1 MIADLRIFGFYGRH
15 VEGVRSRPL
24 VGARPFSL
32 RFLPLD
38 TVSLFPPQFSPL
50 LRCPTISRYF
60 SSQDRR
66 SMIHRK
72 MFVARGDL
80 QRGRSRAELL
90 LRTNGTNGAYQRNC
104 VKYTR
109 ANVYGPMRI
118 SMSRKL
124 TNYHRCLLSR
134 KRCSARKRKLASSFE
149 AFV

>member
-38 TVSLFPPQFSPL
+38 AVSLFPPQFSPL

-72 MFVARGDL
+72 MFVARGDPATWTEP
-80 QRGRSRAELL
+80 SRAFTSHE
-90 LRTNGTNGAYQRNC
+90 RDEWRVPAKPRQ
-104 VKYTR
+104 VH
-109 ANVYGPMRI
+109 VYGPMRI

-134 KRCSARKRKLASSFE
+134 KRCSARKQKLASSFE